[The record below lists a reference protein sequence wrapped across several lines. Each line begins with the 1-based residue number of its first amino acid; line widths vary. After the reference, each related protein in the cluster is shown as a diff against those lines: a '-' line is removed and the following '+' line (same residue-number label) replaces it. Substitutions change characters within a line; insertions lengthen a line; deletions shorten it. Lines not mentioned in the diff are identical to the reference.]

1 MGLLK
6 SVNNVL
12 GIDFYEYR
20 DEIYYKKYQ
29 YRARF
34 TLIGARYTWYNKT
47 PEEFENLV
55 NGKRP
60 KYYGIRKEDKPIVTS
75 NLDTIKQ
82 YITWRNERKV
92 DKKATIR
99 IEHNTIAVFS
109 DDLSLLKSLET
120 LGNGLKVDYTQVQT
134 HNFVGVKTFVKE
146 PAHKYRVYFK
156 CKMIEG
162 SFVKQLEDLLT
173 RTKELYPSPSLKYWV
188 QGYDKSSLYSWR
200 YRYTNANHFIEYD
213 DESVLSYLALMHG
226 EILGKRYKL
235 IKRPEAI

>member
-92 DKKATIR
+92 DKKATIL

-109 DDLSLLKSLET
+109 DDL
-120 LGNGLKVDYTQVQT
+120 
-134 HNFVGVKTFVKE
+134 
-146 PAHKYRVYFK
+146 
-156 CKMIEG
+156 
-162 SFVKQLEDLLT
+162 
-173 RTKELYPSPSLKYWV
+173 
-188 QGYDKSSLYSWR
+188 
-200 YRYTNANHFIEYD
+200 
-213 DESVLSYLALMHG
+213 
-226 EILGKRYKL
+226 
-235 IKRPEAI
+235 